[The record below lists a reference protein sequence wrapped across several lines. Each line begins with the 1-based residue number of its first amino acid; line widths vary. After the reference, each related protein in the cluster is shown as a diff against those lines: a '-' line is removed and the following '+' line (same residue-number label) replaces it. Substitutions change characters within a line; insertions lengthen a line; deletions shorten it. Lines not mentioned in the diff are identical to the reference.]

1 MWIRVSD
8 GDYINVD
15 TGARVVWGSSGSV
28 ELSWT
33 DQKWVLGFSE
43 ENMANL
49 IHYLMTEA
57 IDCRKPK
64 EVS

>member
-15 TGARVVWGSSGSV
+15 TGARVVQMPSGSV
-28 ELSWT
+28 ELSWI
-33 DQKWVLGFSE
+33 DQKWCLGFPE
-43 ENMANL
+43 ENMADL
-49 IHYLMTEA
+49 IRQLMLEA

-64 EVS
+64 EVF